1 MVALDDRRARAG
13 LDDVRVDRSLCEEAD
28 LAELFRLVLKNES
41 KLAPDDLALL
51 LGIGHA
57 LELCKK
63 AVGSVHAAEVERL
76 VLEYGADLLRFAL
89 AHETVIDI
97 NARELAGHRAR
108 EQRRAHRGIHAAGET
123 EQYLFTA
130 DLLADLADLRFKE
143 ALHRVIPGAAA
154 DIKEEVFE
162 NEIALHGV
170 GHFRMELHAVE
181 PALFVHI
188 RRYGCE
194 IGVTGNA
201 EALGQRRD
209 EIGVAHKHV
218 RRHGAAG
225 KERERGVKGNGEYAV
240 LALRARLD
248 RSAAE
253 MADEL
258 HAVADAEH
266 RDAELQHGLV
276 AGRGIVA
283 VYAVRSAGEDD
294 ALRRHRADL
303 LHGHFART
311 DLGIDAVLA
320 HAARDQLLV
329 LPAEIQNQYS
339 LSGHK

>member
-1 MVALDDRRARAG
+1 MVALDDGGTRAG
-13 LDDVRVDRSLCEEAD
+13 LDDVRVDRSLRKKAD
-28 LAELFRLVLKNES
+28 PAELSRLAFKDES

-51 LGIGHA
+51 LGIGHT

-63 AVGSVHAAEVERL
+63 AVGGVHAAEVECL
-76 VLEYGADLLRFAL
+76 ILEYGADLLRFTL
-89 AHETVIDI
+89 THETVIDVD
-97 NARELAGHRAR
+97 ACELPRHRAR

-123 EQYLFTA
+123 EQHLLAA
-130 DLLADLADLRFKE
+130 DLFADLADLRFEE

-154 DIKEEVFE
+154 DGKEEVLQ

-170 GHFRMELHAVE
+170 GHFGMELYAVE
-181 PALFVHI
+181 PALLVHI
-188 RRYGCE
+188 RRHGGK
-194 IGVTGNA
+194 IGVTGGA

-225 KERERGVKGNGEYAV
+225 KERERGVQRDGEYAV
-240 LALRARLD
+240 LALRACLD

-266 RDAELQHGLV
+266 GNAQLQHGFI

-311 DLGIDAVLA
+311 DLGIDAMLT

-329 LPAEIQNQYS
+329 LSAEIQDQYG

>member
-1 MVALDDRRARAG
+1 MALDDRGARAG
-13 LDDVRVDRSLCEEAD
+13 LDNVRVDRPLREEAD
-28 LAELFRLVLKNES
+28 LAELFRLVLKDES
-41 KLAPDDLALL
+41 KFAPDDLALL

-57 LELCKK
+57 FQLFEKPI
-63 AVGSVHAAEVERL
+63 GGVHTAEVQRF

-97 NARELAGHRAR
+97 DARELAGHCAR

-123 EQYLFTA
+123 EQHFFLA
-130 DLLADLADLRFKE
+130 DLLANLADLRFKE

-154 DIKEEVFE
+154 DIKEEVLQ

-170 GHFRMELHAVE
+170 GHFGVELHAVE

-188 RRYGCE
+188 RRHGRE
-194 IGVTGNA
+194 IGVAGGA

-209 EIGVAHKHV
+209 EVGVAHEHI
-218 RRHGAAG
+218 RRLGAAG
-225 KERERGVKGNGEYAV
+225 KERERRVERDGEYAV
-240 LALRARLD
+240 LALGARRN

-258 HAVADAEH
+258 HSVADAEH
-266 RDAELQHGLV
+266 GDAELQHGLI
-276 AGRGIVA
+276 AGGGIFA
-283 VYAVRSAGEDD
+283 VYAVWSAGEDD

-320 HAARDQLLV
+320 HAACDQLLV
-329 LPAEIQNQYS
+329 LPAEIQDQYG